1 MARNEE
7 TAEQTE
13 QRAAR
18 NEVLF
23 REANEKLAGK
33 RHDLDIS
40 GLTPFL
46 CECGDPSCTEL
57 IVLRLEEYEHIRSR
71 GNRFVV
77 ARDHQ
82 SQDATTT
89 EEHDTYV
96 VVEKSGIARSIA
108 EEHDPRG

>member
-7 TAEQTE
+7 TAKQTE

-23 REANEKLAGK
+23 REANEKLEDK
-33 RHDLDIS
+33 RNELDIG

-57 IVLRLEEYEHIRSR
+57 IVLRLEEYEHVRSR

-82 SQDATTT
+82 AQDAATA
-89 EEHDTYV
+89 EEHDAYV

>member
-1 MARNEE
+1 MARDEK

-23 REANEKLAGK
+23 REANEKLEEK
-33 RHDLDIS
+33 RNELDVGGS
-40 GLTPFL
+40 TPFL

-82 SQDATTT
+82 ARDAATA